1 MKKLILLMICLFISN
16 IATSQYV
23 AFYKFKTDQPEMVV
37 SILQD
42 MINSD
47 WGKQI
52 NGTCNL
58 FQVLFAGNDD
68 STHIVNFDF
77 MTEKDLNSFV
87 ASAAGS
93 KMTQLLQSK
102 MRSVTELNS
111 TYVGTPIWYKGDWS
125 PDQVFM
131 IYDLDVSDPATYVK
145 EFTLMSSKIEKKEKI
160 IGSYGV
166 GMPILG
172 QSEDF
177 SHFIWMGAPSMEAS
191 LKQTK
196 RIYADPLFAQFNK
209 NVSSIRKIKGTWM
222 MVRLAKFK

>member
-1 MKKLILLMICLFISN
+1 
-16 IATSQYV
+16 
-23 AFYKFKTDQPEMVV
+23 MVV
-37 SILQD
+37 SILQE

-77 MTEKDLNSFV
+77 MTEKDLNSFLIS
-87 ASAAGS
+87 ASGS

-102 MRSVTELNS
+102 MRSVTDLKS
-111 TYVGTPIWYKGDWS
+111 TYVGTPIWYEGDWS

-131 IYDLDVSDPATYVK
+131 IYDLDVSDPSTYVK
-145 EFTLMSSKIEKKEKI
+145 EFTSMSNKLKKKQKIV
-160 IGSYGV
+160 GSYGV

-177 SHFIWMGAPSMEAS
+177 SHFIWMGAPSVEAS

-196 RIYADPLFAQFNK
+196 KYMLIHYLLNLTKMFLQ
-209 NVSSIRKIKGTWM
+209 
-222 MVRLAKFK
+222 

>member
-1 MKKLILLMICLFISN
+1 MKKLILIITFLFVSN
-16 IATSQYV
+16 IASSQYV

-37 SILQD
+37 SILQE

-77 MTEKDLNSFV
+77 MTEKDLNSFLIS
-87 ASAAGS
+87 ASGS

-102 MRSVTELNS
+102 MRSVTELKS
-111 TYVGTPIWYKGDWS
+111 TYVGIPVWYEGDWS

-131 IYDLDVSDPATYVK
+131 IYDLEVSDPATYVK
-145 EFTLMSSKIEKKEKI
+145 EFTSMSNKLKKKQKIV
-160 IGSYGV
+160 GSYGV

-177 SHFIWMGAPSMEAS
+177 SHFIWMGAPSVEAS

-196 RIYADPLFAQFNK
+196 KIYADPLFAEFNSQ
-209 NVSSIRKIKGTWM
+209 VSSIRKIKGTWM

>member
-1 MKKLILLMICLFISN
+1 MKKIIL
-16 IATSQYV
+16 IATFLFLSNNAFSQYV

-37 SILQD
+37 SILQE

-77 MTEKDLNSFV
+77 MTEKDLNSFLIS
-87 ASAAGS
+87 ASGS

-102 MRSVTELNS
+102 MRSVTDLKS
-111 TYVGTPIWYKGDWS
+111 TYVGTPIWYEGDWS

-131 IYDLDVSDPATYVK
+131 IYDLDVSDPSTYVK
-145 EFTLMSSKIEKKEKI
+145 EFTTMSNKLKKKQKIV
-160 IGSYGV
+160 GSYGV

-177 SHFIWMGAPSMEAS
+177 SHFIWMGAPSVEAS

-196 RIYADPLFAQFNK
+196 KIYADPLFAEFNR

>member
-1 MKKLILLMICLFISN
+1 MKKLILIITFFFFFN
-16 IATSQYV
+16 IASSQYV
-23 AFYKFKTDQPEMVV
+23 AFYKFNTDQPEMVV
-37 SILQD
+37 SILQE

-77 MTEKDLNSFV
+77 MTEKDLNSFLIS
-87 ASAAGS
+87 ASGS

-102 MRSVTELNS
+102 MRSVTELKS
-111 TYVGTPIWYKGDWS
+111 TYVGTPVWYEGDWS

-131 IYDLDVSDPATYVK
+131 IYDLEVSDPATYVK
-145 EFTLMSSKIEKKEKI
+145 EFTLMSNKLKKKQKIV
-160 IGSYGV
+160 GSYGV

-177 SHFIWMGAPSMEAS
+177 SHFIWMGAPSVEAS

-196 RIYADPLFAQFNK
+196 KIYADPLFAEFNSQ
-209 NVSSIRKIKGTWM
+209 VSSIRKIKGTWM

>member
-1 MKKLILLMICLFISN
+1 MKKIIL
-16 IATSQYV
+16 IATFLFLSNNAFSQYV
-23 AFYKFKTDQPEMVV
+23 AFYKFKTDQPEVVV
-37 SILQD
+37 SILQE

-77 MTEKDLNSFV
+77 MTEKDLNSFLIS
-87 ASAAGS
+87 ASGS

-102 MRSVTELNS
+102 MRSVTDLKS
-111 TYVGTPIWYKGDWS
+111 TYVGTPIWYEGDWS

-131 IYDLDVSDPATYVK
+131 IYDLDVSDPSTYVK
-145 EFTLMSSKIEKKEKI
+145 EFTSMSNKLKKKQKIV
-160 IGSYGV
+160 GSYGV

-177 SHFIWMGAPSMEAS
+177 SHFIWMGAPSVEAS

-196 RIYADPLFAQFNK
+196 KYMLIHYLLNLTKMFLQ
-209 NVSSIRKIKGTWM
+209 
-222 MVRLAKFK
+222 

>member
-1 MKKLILLMICLFISN
+1 MKKIIL
-16 IATSQYV
+16 IATFLFLSNNAFSQYV

-37 SILQD
+37 SILQE

-77 MTEKDLNSFV
+77 MTEKDLNSFLIS
-87 ASAAGS
+87 ASGS
-93 KMTQLLQSK
+93 KMTLLLQSK
-102 MRSVTELNS
+102 MRSVTDLKS
-111 TYVGTPIWYKGDWS
+111 TYVGTPIWYEGDWS

-131 IYDLDVSDPATYVK
+131 IYDLDVSDPSTYVK
-145 EFTLMSSKIEKKEKI
+145 EFTSMSNKLKKKQKIV
-160 IGSYGV
+160 GSYGV

-177 SHFIWMGAPSMEAS
+177 SHFIWMGAPSVEAS

-196 RIYADPLFAQFNK
+196 KIYADPLFAEFNR

>member
-1 MKKLILLMICLFISN
+1 MKRIIL
-16 IATSQYV
+16 IATFLFLSNNVFSQYV

-37 SILQD
+37 SILQE

-77 MTEKDLNSFV
+77 MTEKDLNSFLIS
-87 ASAAGS
+87 ASGS

-102 MRSVTELNS
+102 MRSVTDLKS
-111 TYVGTPIWYKGDWS
+111 TYVGTPIWYEGDWS

-131 IYDLDVSDPATYVK
+131 IYDLDVSDPSTYVK
-145 EFTLMSSKIEKKEKI
+145 EFTSMSNKLKKKQKIV
-160 IGSYGV
+160 GSYGV

-177 SHFIWMGAPSMEAS
+177 SHFIWMGAPSVEAS

-196 RIYADPLFAQFNK
+196 KIYADPLFAEFNR

>member
-1 MKKLILLMICLFISN
+1 MKKIIL
-16 IATSQYV
+16 IATFLFLSNNAFSQYV

-37 SILQD
+37 SILQE

-77 MTEKDLNSFV
+77 MTEKDLNSFLIS
-87 ASAAGS
+87 ASGS

-102 MRSVTELNS
+102 MRSVTDLKS
-111 TYVGTPIWYKGDWS
+111 TYVGTPIWYEGDWS

-131 IYDLDVSDPATYVK
+131 IYDLDVSDPSTYVK
-145 EFTLMSSKIEKKEKI
+145 EFTSMSNKLKKKQKIV
-160 IGSYGV
+160 GSYGV

-177 SHFIWMGAPSMEAS
+177 SHFIRMGAPSVEAS

-196 RIYADPLFAQFNK
+196 KIYADPLFAEFNK

>member
-1 MKKLILLMICLFISN
+1 MKKIIL
-16 IATSQYV
+16 IATFLFLSNNAFSQYV

-37 SILQD
+37 SILQE

-77 MTEKDLNSFV
+77 MTEKDLNSFLIS
-87 ASAAGS
+87 ASGS

-102 MRSVTELNS
+102 MRSVTDLKS
-111 TYVGTPIWYKGDWS
+111 TYVGTPIWYEGDWS

-131 IYDLDVSDPATYVK
+131 IYDLDVSDPSTYVK
-145 EFTLMSSKIEKKEKI
+145 EFTSMSNKLKKKQKIV
-160 IGSYGV
+160 GSYGV

-177 SHFIWMGAPSMEAS
+177 SHFIWMGAPSVEAS

-196 RIYADPLFAQFNK
+196 KIYADPLFAEFNR

-222 MVRLAKFK
+222 MVRLPKFK

>member
-1 MKKLILLMICLFISN
+1 MKKIIL
-16 IATSQYV
+16 IATFLFLSNNVFSQYV

-37 SILQD
+37 SILQE

-77 MTEKDLNSFV
+77 MTEKDLNSFLIS
-87 ASAAGS
+87 ASGS

-102 MRSVTELNS
+102 MRSVTDLKS
-111 TYVGTPIWYKGDWS
+111 TYVGTPIWYEGDWS

-131 IYDLDVSDPATYVK
+131 IYDLDVSDPSTYVK
-145 EFTLMSSKIEKKEKI
+145 EFTSMSNKLKKKQKIV
-160 IGSYGV
+160 GSYGV

-177 SHFIWMGAPSMEAS
+177 SHFIWMGAPSVEAS

-196 RIYADPLFAQFNK
+196 KIYADPLFAEFNR